1 MIFRK
6 AILIIH
12 GFAGGTYDEEFL
24 AHRLE
29 LIRNFDVYTF
39 TLAGHDGLFKS
50 NMNEAE
56 WIKSAEDMM
65 DFLIKNNYKSIYV
78 VGHSMG
84 GVIATRLANKY
95 KEVKKIVL
103 VAAAF
108 RFAGY
113 KEESFKIID
122 SLKETPKIFKD
133 YSKDEIITRLIKMPI
148 HAVKEFANLV
158 KDNEH
163 NLKEIKIPTLIIQ
176 GNNDAL
182 VPLETADF
190 IYNTI
195 PSVNKN
201 ILICDG
207 VTHDV
212 FRSEKKEEITKEIIE
227 FLK

>member
-1 MIFRK
+1 
-6 AILIIH
+6 
-12 GFAGGTYDEEFL
+12 
-24 AHRLE
+24 
-29 LIRNFDVYTF
+29 
-39 TLAGHDGLFKS
+39 
-50 NMNEAE
+50 
-56 WIKSAEDMM
+56 
-65 DFLIKNNYKSIYV
+65 
-78 VGHSMG
+78 MG

-158 KDNEH
+158 KNNEH